1 MARVINLNAHR
12 PQPTY
17 PRCEQCRHPWHG
29 VTCTKPRFHLK
40 HHRATPCGC
49 RAAGD
54 RTAED
59 RAAGDRTG

>member
-54 RTAED
+54 RT
-59 RAAGDRTG
+59 G